1 MGRAHR
7 RRYLIGG
14 YAIMAK
20 PKVMALFA
28 PGTNCDEE
36 TIHCFKK
43 SGADVDRVLVQD
55 LFDGSVAYNDYQILA
70 IPGGFSY
77 GDCIAAGRI
86 LANHLGTR
94 LKDVIREFTQK
105 DKLVIGICNGFQVL
119 ARLGLFDEPDG
130 QVTLEQ
136 NESTKFECRWVRLL
150 ADNTAENPFLQ
161 DIEELWLPVA
171 HAEGR
176 LMASEET
183 LKALIADGRV
193 AFRYASHDGGA
204 EVVYPENPNGSMDNI
219 AGLTDKSKHIFGL
232 MPHPER
238 YMSNDLLFDH
248 PVSHKKGGE
257 TSLTG
262 LQIFQNAVNY
272 FA

>member
-1 MGRAHR
+1 
-7 RRYLIGG
+7 
-14 YAIMAK
+14 
-20 PKVMALFA
+20 
-28 PGTNCDEE
+28 
-36 TIHCFKK
+36 
-43 SGADVDRVLVQD
+43 
-55 LFDGSVAYNDYQILA
+55 
-70 IPGGFSY
+70 
-77 GDCIAAGRI
+77 
-86 LANHLGTR
+86 
-94 LKDVIREFTQK
+94 
-105 DKLVIGICNGFQVL
+105 VL